1 MRNRSKTLEEL
12 LPLFSWRNL
21 RHLDTLEIS
30 ITFEIYQVSIYFSFF
45 NSFKE
50 QLGMGSLQKLTK
62 VKRKART
69 QFSLLFFFGIRI
81 SNFSVLDSPSVSTL
95 VTVNESSII
104 FTWYIGYCGQ
114 KFANSSL
121 SSDRSTIS
129 LSTVHLLSII
139 LVLSLCNSC
148 KTATRCQNFSAIPMQ
163 KRNHASPVLFTN
175 ECTSQVAGRTIP
187 NSCKTAT
194 RCFRISQQSFRK
206 RGAMR
211 ISQCSQIST
220 LYSLVS
226 QPPGQN
232 YWNPCPHISPLE
244 IFYWFLYNRLGYLV
258 KFPKC
263 FQLLIMIQDVWHLS
277 GSTRMTIVA
286 NS

>member
-69 QFSLLFFFGIRI
+69 QFSLLFFFFGIRI

-139 LVLSLCNSC
+139 FVLSLCNSC
-148 KTATRCQNFSAIPMQ
+148 KTATRCQYFSAIPMQ
-163 KRNHASPVLFTN
+163 KRNHASPDFSPISALVRSQAGQFLIPVKRQRDVLEFLSN
-175 ECTSQVAGRTIP
+175 LSVKEELCLSHSVHKSIHCILWSASRQDKTIE
-187 NSCKTAT
+187 T
-194 RCFRISQQSFRK
+194 RAHIFLLLKFFIGF
-206 RGAMR
+206 
-211 ISQCSQIST
+211 ST
-220 LYSLVS
+220 ID
-226 QPPGQN
+226 
-232 YWNPCPHISPLE
+232 W
-244 IFYWFLYNRLGYLV
+244 
-258 KFPKC
+258 
-263 FQLLIMIQDVWHLS
+263 D
-277 GSTRMTIVA
+277 T
-286 NS
+286 

>member
-1 MRNRSKTLEEL
+1 MCHN
-12 LPLFSWRNL
+12 NL
-21 RHLDTLEIS
+21 KFAKQEQNTRRITS
-30 ITFEIYQVSIYFSFF
+30 ITFLEEFKTSWYFRNFYRLWDLPGVYVFF
-45 NSFKE
+45 DSFKE
-50 QLGMGSLQKLTK
+50 YLGIGSLQKLTK

-129 LSTVHLLSII
+129 LSTAHLLSII

-148 KTATRCQNFSAIPMQ
+148 KTATRCQYFSAIPTQ

-175 ECTSQVAGRTIP
+175 QCTSQVATRTISVKRQRDVLEFLS
-187 NSCKTAT
+187 NLSVKEELCVSYSVHKSVQWILWSASRQDKTTET
-194 RCFRISQQSFRK
+194 R
-206 RGAMR
+206 A
-211 ISQCSQIST
+211 
-220 LYSLVS
+220 
-226 QPPGQN
+226 
-232 YWNPCPHISPLE
+232 HILLLLN
-244 IFYWFLYNRLGYLV
+244 FFLHNRLGYLV

-263 FQLLIMIQDVWHLS
+263 FQLLVMIQDVWHLS